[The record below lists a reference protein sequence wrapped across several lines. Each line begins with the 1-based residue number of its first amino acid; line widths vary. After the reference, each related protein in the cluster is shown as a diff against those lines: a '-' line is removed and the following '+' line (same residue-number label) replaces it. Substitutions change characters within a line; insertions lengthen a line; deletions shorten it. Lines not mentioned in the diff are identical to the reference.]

1 MAKEQQSTN
10 SADNDTPQPEPASAN
25 QKKIVKIMLIVV
37 GVIVLLSIL
46 GTLLLGWLGAR
57 IGTNI
62 LEQATDGDI
71 SVNDEGVSY
80 SGNDGETEFATNQEL
95 AEDFPEEVPVYE
107 PSELV
112 SSSRMS
118 QEDEIIWSAAF
129 GTESSVSEVYEFY
142 ENTLDTNGWNVNT
155 SFESGNRRSIGAQN
169 EAAELK
175 LQLSIT
181 ADSGQADEQTGV
193 TLTVVKADE

>member
-1 MAKEQQSTN
+1 MAKEQQPTN
-10 SADNDTPQPEPASAN
+10 STGNDNPQPEPASAN
-25 QKKIVKIMLIVV
+25 QKKIVKIILIVV

-57 IGTNI
+57 VGTSI
-62 LEQATDGDI
+62 LDQATDGDV

-80 SGNDGETEFATNQEL
+80 SGNDGETEFSTNQEL
-95 AEDFPEEVPVYE
+95 SEDFPEEAPVYE
-107 PSELV
+107 PSELA
-112 SSSRMS
+112 SSTRMS
-118 QEDEIIWSAAF
+118 QEDEVIWSAAF

-142 ENTLDTNGWNVNT
+142 ENALATDGWSVDT
-155 SFESGNRRSIGAQN
+155 SFESGDRRSIGAQN

-181 ADSGQADEQTGV
+181 ADSGQADGQTGF